1 VNKGSKI
8 TITRYDVALAFVL
21 WSFFALI
28 WLVLFAITA
37 DAQQSNVITQKV
49 GASNMYI
56 FAPEGTT
63 IRRIGTIKVGNTITI
78 RYGIRVDR
86 NAKAR
91 FINMDS
97 EKVTKGK
104 VAPTLKTDE
113 GDAEGFVVEDKAQ
126 GTLSVVIDP
135 KLMKQVATKADR
147 AGAAKRTMS
156 REANLNVEFYNDKG
170 KIKILKVTVN

>member
-1 VNKGSKI
+1 MGVCL
-8 TITRYDVALAFVL
+8 VA
-21 WSFFALI
+21 
-28 WLVLFAITA
+28 TA
-37 DAQQSNVITQKV
+37 YGQQSNVITQKV
-49 GASNMYI
+49 GASDMYI
-56 FAPEGTT
+56 FAPEGITV
-63 IRRIGTIKVGNTITI
+63 RRIGTIKVGNTITI
-78 RYGIRVDR
+78 RYGIRVDK

-97 EKVTKGK
+97 TKVSKGK
-104 VAPTLKTDE
+104 VAPNLKTDE

-126 GTLSVVIDP
+126 GTLNVSIDR

-147 AGAAKRTMS
+147 AGAAKKTMS